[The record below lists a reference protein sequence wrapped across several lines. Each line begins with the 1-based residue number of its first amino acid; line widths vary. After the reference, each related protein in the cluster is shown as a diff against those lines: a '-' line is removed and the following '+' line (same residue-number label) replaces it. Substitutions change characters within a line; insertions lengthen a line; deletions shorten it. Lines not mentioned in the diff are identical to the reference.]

1 MRRVQ
6 QLVLL
11 GELDSVYQSL
21 TWNGHRGGF
30 AGFVQ
35 ADYESVQGFHLM
47 VTGETMNRRAEGEP
61 TSFDGWLSAVPWFA
75 VARCRPAARRHLH
88 ERGER
93 IGDGG
98 AGRFARAVTT
108 SGWPDFH
115 VFPVRRAM
123 RSTGEEIS
131 ERESLTTT
139 GNVVGAPRSS
149 ATAWSSTVSA
159 SMIFPAAV
167 DKDLS
172 LPAMWVE
179 KTVASP
185 QGCLLCHK
193 IQAGG
198 SGTTNAFGGELKQ
211 NGAMAENVASLQ
223 GALLAV
229 AASDPLAISDI
240 KAGTNPNR

>member
-1 MRRVQ
+1 
-6 QLVLL
+6 
-11 GELDSVYQSL
+11 
-21 TWNGHRGGF
+21 
-30 AGFVQ
+30 
-35 ADYESVQGFHLM
+35 
-47 VTGETMNRRAEGEP
+47 
-61 TSFDGWLSAVPWFA
+61 
-75 VARCRPAARRHLH
+75 
-88 ERGER
+88 
-93 IGDGG
+93 
-98 AGRFARAVTT
+98 
-108 SGWPDFH
+108 
-115 VFPVRRAM
+115 
-123 RSTGEEIS
+123 
-131 ERESLTTT
+131 
-139 GNVVGAPRSS
+139 
-149 ATAWSSTVSA
+149 VSA

-240 KAGTNPNR
+240 KAGTNPNDDPKWLDRSTSTDPQPTYGCGSIGSISPGAPSTRDGFAVFACILAALVARGRRRVRH